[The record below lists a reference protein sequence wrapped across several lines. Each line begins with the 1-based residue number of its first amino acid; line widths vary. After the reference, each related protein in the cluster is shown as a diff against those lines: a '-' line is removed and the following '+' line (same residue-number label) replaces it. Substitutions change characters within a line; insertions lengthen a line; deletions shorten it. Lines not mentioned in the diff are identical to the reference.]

1 MKKMKKFLLGIC
13 CVSFALVGISHAVS
27 IEWFTTAID
36 KQTEKKGNTQNQ
48 IKFLESLQT
57 LLTSS
62 SFKNSPYSQIFEELA
77 NYSYEKIQ
85 KIKNQTS
92 SNATSSRETK
102 KSDGSNYINID
113 NVDIQKV
120 KDTVLGRH
128 NDERRS
134 RGVTPYSYHSDLE
147 KSATTWANLLNT
159 EARTSNTHTRKSW
172 DWYYNY
178 NSITAWFNELEIF
191 FPNAGGGKAAFSE
204 SVGRGYYKCSSSDC
218 TDALIKQLKTT
229 RDFFM
234 SEKGSNWSHYRAITM
249 SHFTQMG
256 IGISIDEARKRYY
269 LVLHYGM
276 DPIYEVK

>member
-1 MKKMKKFLLGIC
+1 M
-13 CVSFALVGISHAVS
+13 
-27 IEWFTTAID
+27 
-36 KQTEKKGNTQNQ
+36 
-48 IKFLESLQT
+48 ESLQT

-134 RGVTPYSYHSDLE
+134 RGVSPYNYHSDLE
-147 KSATTWANLLNT
+147 KSATIWANQLNT
-159 EARTSNTHTRKSW
+159 EARTSNTPR
-172 DWYYNY
+172 
-178 NSITAWFNELEIF
+178 
-191 FPNAGGGKAAFSE
+191 
-204 SVGRGYYKCSSSDC
+204 V
-218 TDALIKQLKTT
+218 
-229 RDFFM
+229 
-234 SEKGSNWSHYRAITM
+234 
-249 SHFTQMG
+249 
-256 IGISIDEARKRYY
+256 
-269 LVLHYGM
+269 V
-276 DPIYEVK
+276 V